1 MLTNHHFVSFFSIHL
16 HYDDFINC
24 LRHDNN
30 KMQKQSEKKQEV
42 SESYSF
48 NKNTF
53 CTEKPWI
60 KSKTAEE
67 NEKPEEK
74 MKEKIEENG
83 RTKKYKEISEF
94 ERMVSLVSYQNESDI

>member
-1 MLTNHHFVSFFSIHL
+1 
-16 HYDDFINC
+16 
-24 LRHDNN
+24 
-30 KMQKQSEKKQEV
+30 MQKQSEKKQEV
-42 SESYSF
+42 SVSYSF

-83 RTKKYKEISEF
+83 RTKKHKEISEF
-94 ERMVSLVSYQNESDI
+94 ERMVSLVGYQNESDI